1 MLPINEAVTGMMY
14 KLLLQ
19 QSAPDIEIDVFDG
32 NLLEF
37 NYFTSLF
44 EEVESKIEDP
54 RGRLT

>member
-1 MLPINEAVTGMMY
+1 MLPINEGVTGMMY

-32 NLLEF
+32 SLLEF
-37 NYFTSLF
+37 DYFTSLF